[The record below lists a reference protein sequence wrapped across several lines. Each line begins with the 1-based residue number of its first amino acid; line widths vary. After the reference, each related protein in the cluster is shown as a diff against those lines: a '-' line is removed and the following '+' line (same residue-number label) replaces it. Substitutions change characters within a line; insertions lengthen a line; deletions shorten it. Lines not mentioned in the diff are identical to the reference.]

1 MSEVTSVV
9 SVGGETSD
17 GFEAL
22 ASLNEGLFGT
32 GYSASIELSFMVG
45 ALIAGYLAISMF
57 RYFLP
62 EFSLLGIVAGAIGL
76 RDG

>member
-9 SVGGETSD
+9 SVGGEASD

-22 ASLNEGLFGT
+22 AGLSEGLFGT

-45 ALIAGYLAISMF
+45 VLIAVYVAISMF

-62 EFSLLGIVAGAIGL
+62 EFSLFGIVAGAIGL